1 MIKVQEI
8 PLQQIYRPL
17 PRENDQDK
25 VKALMESIAE
35 IGQQEPIDVLEV
47 DGQYYGFSGC
57 HRYEACQRLGK
68 ETILARVRKAPRA
81 VLKMHLA

>member
-1 MIKVQEI
+1 MTKVQEI
-8 PLQQIYRPL
+8 PLKQIHRPL
-17 PRENDQDK
+17 PRANDQTK
-25 VKALMESIAE
+25 VAALMESIAE
-35 IGQQEPIDVLEV
+35 IGQIEPIDVLEV

-57 HRYEACQRLGK
+57 HRYEACQKLGK

>member
-1 MIKVQEI
+1 MTKVQEI
-8 PLQQIYRPL
+8 PLNQIRRPL
-17 PRENDQDK
+17 PRENDQQK
-25 VKALMESIAE
+25 VMALMESIQE

-47 DGQYYGFSGC
+47 EGQYYGFSGC

-81 VLKMHLA
+81 VLKMHMA